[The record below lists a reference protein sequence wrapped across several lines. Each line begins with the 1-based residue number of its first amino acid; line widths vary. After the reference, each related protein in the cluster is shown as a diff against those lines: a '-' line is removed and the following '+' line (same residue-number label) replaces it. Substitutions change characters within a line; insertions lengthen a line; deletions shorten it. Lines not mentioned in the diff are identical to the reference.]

1 MVWVSIREIIG
12 LQRRTR
18 HSSYRTKIRRK
29 IRILP
34 RHLSHVLRSEVSPE
48 CIRLAPEGT
57 TGWGRLRRVEPGCG
71 LRLARITSHGPHNKV
86 AYRSNAEV

>member
-1 MVWVSIREIIG
+1 MVWVSIREIIE

-34 RHLSHVLRSEVSPE
+34 FEGLARHLSQVPRSEVRPE

-57 TGWGRLRRVEPGCG
+57 TGWGEASACGARLW
-71 LRLARITSHGPHNKV
+71 LAFSEDHQPW
-86 AYRSNAEV
+86 SQ